1 MNELKIQKVKFI
13 ASDDGATA
21 IEYGLI
27 ASGVSV
33 VIAPAVWLLG
43 DVVLTELFEKVAT
56 ALESR

>member
-33 VIAPAVWLLG
+33 VIMPAVWFLG
-43 DVVLTELFEKVAT
+43 DVVLTEHFEKIAT
-56 ALESR
+56 ALESL